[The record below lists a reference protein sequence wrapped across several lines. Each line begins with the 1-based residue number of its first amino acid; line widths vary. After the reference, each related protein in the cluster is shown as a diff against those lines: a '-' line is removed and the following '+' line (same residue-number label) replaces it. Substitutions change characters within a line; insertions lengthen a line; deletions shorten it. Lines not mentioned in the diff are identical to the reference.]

1 MKKAE
6 KMPETAELPQ
16 QKLPGESAVNAGSGS
31 SRAADAVSPTNVDPE
46 KLALSAMNGLVG
58 STPHQDLSI
67 SSAVAGSP
75 TEDARLV
82 TVERTHDLVATH
94 ALRLTQ
100 SGDDSLR
107 VVIDPGGGTRLSLE
121 LRLNNGTIEAQALL
135 HRGDFQFLSTHWAE
149 LQQRLEPRG
158 VHLGAL
164 TCSDPSTEGQERFQ
178 QSRHQAAEEQPSR
191 SAFAEFALDGPMADS
206 PAARR
211 IRSKSHAGWETWA

>member
-6 KMPETAELPQ
+6 KAQKTAELPQ
-16 QKLPGESAVNAGSGS
+16 QKLPGESAVTAGSGS
-31 SRAADAVSPTNVDPE
+31 VPAANVIGTGMNADLE
-46 KLALSAMNGLVG
+46 KLALSA
-58 STPHQDLSI
+58 TDRPQPDPSI
-67 SSAVAGSP
+67 SGAFAGAN
-75 TEDARLV
+75 DARLV

-94 ALRLTQ
+94 ALRLKQ

-121 LRLNNGTIEAQALL
+121 LKFTNGTIEAQALL
-135 HRGDFQFLSTHWAE
+135 HRGDFQFLSSHWTE

-164 TCSDPSTEGQERFQ
+164 ACSDPSTEGQETFQ
-178 QSRHQAAEEQPSR
+178 QSRHQAAQDQPSR
-191 SAFAEFALDGPMADS
+191 SAFAEFALDGPMADT

-211 IRSKSHAGWETWA
+211 TRPKTHAGWETWA

>member
-6 KMPETAELPQ
+6 KAQKTAELPQ
-16 QKLPGESAVNAGSGS
+16 QKLPGESTVTAGSGS
-31 SRAADAVSPTNVDPE
+31 ASAANTSADLE
-46 KLALSAMNGLVG
+46 KLALSAIDRPQ
-58 STPHQDLSI
+58 SEPSI
-67 SSAVAGSP
+67 SGPLAGAD
-75 TEDARLV
+75 DARLV

-94 ALRLTQ
+94 ALRLKQ

-121 LRLNNGTIEAQALL
+121 LRFTNGTIEAQALL
-135 HRGDFQFLSTHWAE
+135 HRGDFQFLSSHWSE

-164 TCSDPSTEGQERFQ
+164 ACSDASTEGQEPFH
-178 QSRHQAAEEQPSR
+178 QSRHQAAQEQPSR
-191 SAFAEFALDGPMADS
+191 SAFAEFALDGPMADM

-211 IRSKSHAGWETWA
+211 TRPKTDAGWETWA